1 MKPGFNTFLG
11 SGLGAGLLPVA
22 PGTFGTLSALVLM
35 IPLHIVWGFWGIVLF
50 IIFSIVLNYASYP
63 DFEKKFGID
72 PGAFVLDEWA
82 GYGISVLPLYFTAFD
97 AWIGFSLGFA
107 LFRLFDI
114 SKVLGID
121 ALQNYE
127 GAHGVLFDDLL
138 AGAYAAICLYF
149 LIFAFL

>member
-1 MKPGFNTFLG
+1 MKSNLNTFLG

-35 IPLHIVWGFWGIVLF
+35 IPLHHVMGFWGIVLF
-50 IIFSIVLNYASYP
+50 IMFSIVLNYVTYP

-82 GYGISVLPLYFTAFD
+82 GYGIAILPLYVVALD
-97 AWIGFSLGFA
+97 VWVGFALGFA
-107 LFRLFDI
+107 LFRMFDI

-127 GAHGVLFDDLL
+127 GAHGVLLDDLL
-138 AGAYAAICLYF
+138 AGAYAAICLYL
-149 LIFAFL
+149 LIFAFS